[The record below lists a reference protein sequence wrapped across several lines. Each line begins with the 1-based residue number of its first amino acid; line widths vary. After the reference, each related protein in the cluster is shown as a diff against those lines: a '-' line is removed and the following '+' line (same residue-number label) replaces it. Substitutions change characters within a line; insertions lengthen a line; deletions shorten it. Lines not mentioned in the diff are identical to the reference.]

1 MKTWIEK
8 SRRLEIEQFKTEI
21 EKMRNE
27 FEKKKIDFEYFEKV
41 LEMMKSEKERDGKE
55 IKELEGR
62 FRSIEKEC
70 EELRVKI

>member
-1 MKTWIEK
+1 
-8 SRRLEIEQFKTEI
+8 
-21 EKMRNE
+21 MRNE